1 MTRPLPA
8 PHAIDVPHRGQLPFQ
23 QFDNERA
30 GRVGSDAKKCT
41 RVTPIYPKGGAPKK
55 SECTYG
61 LRSSKTTIVPII
73 AASVAMTNAVLF
85 FRLLVSPGH
94 TMDSNTAI
102 DSNADQ
108 SVARGHCGVFV
119 VRDFLRKSDVLRSR
133 AIDRLARS
141 IGDLQDIVRAVKAR
155 GASLK
160 ATEQPI
166 DTSTAAGKCFLDM
179 LGVFAEF
186 ETNLRKE
193 RQLEG
198 IAERESAWRLQGPQG
213 KHRSGEDQADDSRGH
228 GAVRHREGSE
238 NWPRFRL
245 SGACKLARRSTS
257 ADWLRRPWLVAPQG
271 ILSPLPGEGKKFW
284 FGTHYVIRRV
294 TAPAGLWPSTAP
306 MPLMIVGSGDAL
318 TQF

>member
-1 MTRPLPA
+1 MTRPQPA

-23 QFDNERA
+23 KFDNERA

-85 FRLLVSPGH
+85 FQLLVSPGD

-108 SVARGHCGVFV
+108 SVARGHCRVFV

-133 AIDRLARS
+133 VIDRLARRPS
-141 IGDLQDIVRAVKAR
+141 RHRAR
-155 GASLK
+155 GEGSRR
-160 ATEQPI
+160 
-166 DTSTAAGKCFLDM
+166 
-179 LGVFAEF
+179 V
-186 ETNLRKE
+186 
-193 RQLEG
+193 LEG
-198 IAERESAWRLQGPQG
+198 DRTTNRHQHRSRQMFPRYARRVCGIRNQSAQGTPTRRHSQREGAWRLQQPQG
-213 KHRSGEDQADDSRGH
+213 KHRSGEDQADDSREH

-245 SGACKLARRSTS
+245 SGACKLART
-257 ADWLRRPWLVAPQG
+257 
-271 ILSPLPGEGKKFW
+271 
-284 FGTHYVIRRV
+284 
-294 TAPAGLWPSTAP
+294 
-306 MPLMIVGSGDAL
+306 
-318 TQF
+318 